1 MIDTEEEYEKEPK
14 LEKEITE
21 KHKKHAA
28 KNMPKGVEMCKNRNE
43 CKTETVKVGVQCRKL
58 HIEEEEFKKLKEE
71 DREKEKELAMKKQ
84 EAKEQYCKHHLYQTC
99 RFRDRCWKKHV
110 TLKHYRK
117 TIRCKFNEEGRCK
130 NKMWCEFKHLINTPC
145 KYYQNGN
152 CMRGDMCNY
161 RHIGQ
166 KENPTQEKTNEENNK
181 PTQSEQEEPIRES
194 EIEHENIPQQ
204 KANEETNIPQK
215 QNFQEEE
222 ITMDRI
228 TNAINR
234 LIISEEF
241 KKSIIVA
248 VKEII

>member
-71 DREKEKELAMKKQ
+71 EDREKEKELAMKKQ

-110 TLKHYRK
+110 TLKHYKK

-166 KENPTQEKTNEENNK
+166 KKNPTQEKTKGENK
-181 PTQSEQEEPIRES
+181 PAQSEKEEPTRKS
-194 EIEHENIPQQ
+194 EIIHENIPQQ
-204 KANEETNIPQK
+204 ETNNETDIMQE

-222 ITMDRI
+222 IPMDRI
-228 TNAINR
+228 TEALNR
-234 LIISEEF
+234 LIISEKF
-241 KKSIIVA
+241 KKTLIEA
-248 VKEII
+248 VKEKI